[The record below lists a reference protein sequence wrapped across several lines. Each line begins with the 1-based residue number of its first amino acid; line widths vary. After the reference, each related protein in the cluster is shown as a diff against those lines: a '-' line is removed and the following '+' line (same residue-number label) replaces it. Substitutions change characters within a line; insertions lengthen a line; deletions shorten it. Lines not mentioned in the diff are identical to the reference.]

1 MDIQKVIEQLKRH
14 EGLRLCVYDDA
25 TGREIKQGSRVQG
38 HPTIGVGRLLT
49 SARGLS
55 TIEVE
60 MLLENDIE
68 VVVDELNRNASWWND
83 LCEPRKAVMVNLCF
97 NLGWP
102 RLSLFENMIDA
113 AKKGNWDR
121 AADELIDSK
130 WFRQVGLRGLEL
142 VEQLRTGKE
151 VRG

>member
-1 MDIQKVIEQLKRH
+1 MNTQRVIEQLKRH
-14 EGLRLCVYDDA
+14 EGLRLYVYDDA
-25 TGREIKQGSRVQG
+25 TGREIRKGSRVQG

-55 TIEVE
+55 TIEIE

-68 VVVDELNRNASWWND
+68 VVVDELNRNVPWWNE
-83 LCEPRKAVMVNLCF
+83 LNESRQAVMVNLCF

-102 RLSLFENMIDA
+102 RLSLFENMLDA
-113 AKKGNWDR
+113 AEKGNWDR
-121 AADELIDSK
+121 ASDELMDSK

-142 VEQLRTGKE
+142 VEQLRTGAWQD
-151 VRG
+151 

>member
-1 MDIQKVIEQLKRH
+1 MNTQRVIEQLKRH
-14 EGLRLCVYDDA
+14 EGLRLYVYDDA
-25 TGREIKQGSRVQG
+25 TGREIRKGYRVQG

-55 TIEVE
+55 TIEIE

-68 VVVDELNRNASWWND
+68 VVVDELNRNVPWWNE
-83 LCEPRKAVMVNLCF
+83 LNESRQAVMVNLCF

-102 RLSLFENMIDA
+102 RLSLFENMLDA
-113 AKKGNWDR
+113 AEKGNWDR
-121 AADELIDSK
+121 AADELMDSK

-142 VEQLRTGKE
+142 VEQLRTGTWQD
-151 VRG
+151 

>member
-1 MDIQKVIEQLKRH
+1 MNIQRVIEQLKRH

-25 TGREIKQGSRVQG
+25 TGKEVKKGSRLVG

-49 SARGLS
+49 DARGLT

-68 VVVDELNRNASWWND
+68 IVVDELNRNAPWWND
-83 LCEPRKAVMVNLCF
+83 LNEARQAVILNLCF

-102 RLSLFENMIDA
+102 RLSLFENMLSA
-113 AKKGNWDR
+113 AKKGDWER
-121 AADELIDSK
+121 AGDELQDSR
-130 WFRQVGLRGLEL
+130 WFNQVGLRGLEL
-142 VEQLRTGKE
+142 VEQLRTGAWQD
-151 VRG
+151 

>member
-1 MDIQKVIEQLKRH
+1 MNTQRVIEQLKRH
-14 EGLRLCVYDDA
+14 EGLRLYVYDDA
-25 TGREIKQGSRVQG
+25 TGREIRKGSRVQG

-55 TIEVE
+55 TIEIE

-68 VVVDELNRNASWWND
+68 VVVDELNRNVPWWNE
-83 LCEPRKAVMVNLCF
+83 LNESRQAVMVNLCF

-102 RLSLFENMIDA
+102 RLSLFENMLDA
-113 AKKGNWDR
+113 AEKGNWDR
-121 AADELIDSK
+121 AADELMDSK

-142 VEQLRTGKE
+142 VEQLRTGAWQD
-151 VRG
+151 

>member
-1 MDIQKVIEQLKRH
+1 MNTQRVIEQLKRH
-14 EGLRLCVYDDA
+14 EGLRLYVYDDA
-25 TGREIKQGSRVQG
+25 TGREIRKGSRVQG

-55 TIEVE
+55 TIEIE

-68 VVVDELNRNASWWND
+68 VVVDELNRNIPWWND
-83 LCEPRKAVMVNLCF
+83 LNEARQAVMVNLCF

-102 RLSLFENMIDA
+102 RLSLFENMLDA
-113 AKKGNWDR
+113 AEKGNWDR
-121 AADELIDSK
+121 AADELMDSK

-142 VEQLRTGKE
+142 VEQLRSGAWQD
-151 VRG
+151 

>member
-1 MDIQKVIEQLKRH
+1 MNTQRVIEQLKRH
-14 EGLRLCVYDDA
+14 EGLRLYVYDDA
-25 TGREIKQGSRVQG
+25 TGREIRKGSRVQG

-55 TIEVE
+55 TIEIE

-68 VVVDELNRNASWWND
+68 VVVDELNRNVPWWNE
-83 LCEPRKAVMVNLCF
+83 LNESRQAVMVNLCF

-102 RLSLFENMIDA
+102 RLSLFENMLDA
-113 AKKGNWDR
+113 AEKGNWDR
-121 AADELIDSK
+121 AADELMDSK

-142 VEQLRTGKE
+142 VEQLRTGTWQD
-151 VRG
+151 

>member
-1 MDIQKVIEQLKRH
+1 MNTQRVIEQLKRH
-14 EGLRLCVYDDA
+14 EGLRLYVYDDA
-25 TGREIKQGSRVQG
+25 TGREIRKGSRVQG

-55 TIEVE
+55 TIEIE

-68 VVVDELNRNASWWND
+68 VVVDELNRNVPWWNE
-83 LCEPRKAVMVNLCF
+83 LNEARQAVMVNLCF

-102 RLSLFENMIDA
+102 RLSLFENMLDA
-113 AKKGNWDR
+113 AEKGNWDR
-121 AADELIDSK
+121 ASDELMDSK

-142 VEQLRTGKE
+142 VEQLRTGAWQD
-151 VRG
+151 

>member
-1 MDIQKVIEQLKRH
+1 MNTQRVIEQLKRH
-14 EGLRLCVYDDA
+14 EGLRLYVYDDA
-25 TGREIKQGSRVQG
+25 TGREIRKGSRVQG

-55 TIEVE
+55 TIEIE

-68 VVVDELNRNASWWND
+68 VVVDELNRNVPWWNE
-83 LCEPRKAVMVNLCF
+83 LNEARQAVMVNLCF

-102 RLSLFENMIDA
+102 RLSLFENMLDA
-113 AKKGNWDR
+113 AEKGNWDR
-121 AADELIDSK
+121 AADELMDSK

-142 VEQLRTGKE
+142 VEQLRTGAWQD
-151 VRG
+151 

>member
-1 MDIQKVIEQLKRH
+1 MNTQRVIEQLKRH
-14 EGLRLCVYDDA
+14 EGLRLYVYDDA
-25 TGREIKQGSRVQG
+25 TGREIRKGSRVQG

-55 TIEVE
+55 TIEIE

-68 VVVDELNRNASWWND
+68 VVVDELNRNAPWWNE
-83 LCEPRKAVMVNLCF
+83 LNEARQAVMVNLCF

-102 RLSLFENMIDA
+102 RLSLFENMLDA
-113 AKKGNWDR
+113 AEKGNWDR
-121 AADELIDSK
+121 ASDELMDSK

-142 VEQLRTGKE
+142 VEQLRTGAWQD
-151 VRG
+151 

>member
-1 MDIQKVIEQLKRH
+1 MNTQRVIEQLKRH
-14 EGLRLCVYDDA
+14 EGLRLYVYDDA
-25 TGREIKQGSRVQG
+25 TGREIRKGSRVQG

-55 TIEVE
+55 TIEIE

-68 VVVDELNRNASWWND
+68 VVVDELNRNIPWWNE
-83 LCEPRKAVMVNLCF
+83 LNEARQAVMVNLCF

-102 RLSLFENMIDA
+102 RLSLFENMLDA
-113 AKKGNWDR
+113 AEKGNWDR
-121 AADELIDSK
+121 ASDELMDSK

-142 VEQLRTGKE
+142 VEQLRTGAWQD
-151 VRG
+151 